1 MSMSDWSSDVCSSD
15 LEGRQGEPQTR
26 YYLAGLNHDVLLG
39 CYFWLRTHSARILA
53 SSSVTG
59 FGGIGIGPH
68 TPWLPFLMWPASR
81 SAAPSCPAYLAA
93 TSLKAGPTSLA
104 SMLWHAAQGLLLN
117 SASPSCASAG
127 CRVSAPPRAS
137 IGIRIFFIR
146 SFPQG

>member
-59 FGGIGIGPH
+59 FGGIGIGPQ

-81 SAAPSCPAYLAA
+81 SAAPRPEVRRVGKECVG
-93 TSLKAGPTSLA
+93 T
-104 SMLWHAAQGLLLN
+104 
-117 SASPSCASAG
+117 
-127 CRVSAPPRAS
+127 CRARWAP
-137 IGIRIFFIR
+137 II
-146 SFPQG
+146 